1 MRRFPWILTLLTV
14 AALVLLIGLGVWQVE
29 RLKWKEGLIAASEA
43 AAAKPPAPLDQVLGP
58 NQDERDLEFRKA
70 LIVCPGLASA
80 PYVELQS
87 IHEGEAGVRLI
98 SACKP
103 AGAAFSLLID
113 RGFIADGVSAR
124 PRVIET
130 SLPLVLIGEFRRF
143 DPPSRLTPAPANGRF
158 YGRDTAAMAEA
169 LKVQGPVRPEAVF
182 AISPTNPELAA
193 LRPSAPPAAFSNN
206 HFGYALT
213 WFGLAIALAGFYVAL
228 LRRRLKKDLS

>member
-1 MRRFPWILTLLTV
+1 MRRFPWILTVLTV
-14 AALVLLIGLGVWQVE
+14 AALVLLIGLGFWQVE

-43 AAAKPPAPLDQVLGP
+43 AAAKPPAPLDQVLAEG
-58 NQDERDLEFRKA
+58 DLEFRKA

-87 IHEGEAGVRLI
+87 IHDGEAGVRLI

-113 RGFIADGVSAR
+113 RGFIADGLNER
-124 PRVIET
+124 PQVVET
-130 SLPLVLIGEFRRF
+130 TLPLVLIGEFRRF
-143 DPPSRLTPAPANGRF
+143 DPPGGMTPAPANGRF
-158 YGRDTAAMAEA
+158 YGRDTAAMAKA
-169 LKVQGPVRPEAVF
+169 LKVEGPVRPEAVF
-182 AISPTNPELAA
+182 AVSPTNPEFAA

-228 LRRRLKKDLS
+228 LRRRTKKDIP

>member
-1 MRRFPWILTLLTV
+1 VRRFPWILTGLTV
-14 AALVLLIGLGVWQVE
+14 AALVLLIGLGLWQVE
-29 RLKWKEGLIAASEA
+29 RLKWKEGLIAAADA
-43 AAAKPPAPLDQVLGP
+43 AAAKPPAPLEQVLG
-58 NQDERDLEFRKA
+58 EGDLEFRKA

-87 IHEGEAGVRLI
+87 IHDGEAGVRLI

-103 AGAAFSLLID
+103 AGADFSLLID
-113 RGFIADGVSAR
+113 RGFVAHGVSAR
-124 PRVIET
+124 PRVVET
-130 SLPLVLIGEFRRF
+130 TLPLVLIGEFRRF
-143 DPPSRLTPAPANGRF
+143 DPPGGMTPAPANGRF

-169 LKVQGPVRPEAVF
+169 LKVEGPVRPEAVF
-182 AISPTNPELAA
+182 AVSPTNPELAA

-228 LRRRLKKDLS
+228 LRRRTKKDIP

>member
-1 MRRFPWILTLLTV
+1 MRRFPLILTVLTV
-14 AALVLLIGLGVWQVE
+14 AALVLLIGLGLWQVE

-43 AAAKPPAPLDQVLGP
+43 AAAKPPAPLDQVLAEG
-58 NQDERDLEFRKA
+58 DLEFRKA

-103 AGAAFSLLID
+103 AGGDFSLLID

-124 PRVIET
+124 PRVVDT
-130 SLPLVLIGEFRRF
+130 TLPLVLIGEFRRL
-143 DPPSRLTPAPANGRF
+143 DPPGGMTPAPANGRF
-158 YGRDTAAMAEA
+158 YARDTAAMAEA
-169 LKVQGPVRPEAVF
+169 LNVRGPVRPEAVF
-182 AISPTNPELAA
+182 AVTPTNPEFAA
-193 LRPSAPPAAFSNN
+193 LRPTAPPAAFSNN

-228 LRRRLKKDLS
+228 LRRRLKKDRS